1 MKRFLPEK
9 LCGWTLDALNYLPRG
24 FWKTD
29 RGNRAWTLQETL
41 YFFDLRPFNN
51 PQFYEDAFERYLIEK
66 EEHGK
71 VALKWEIDKPGF
83 QSDVVDREELQR
95 RARTP
100 NSDEKK
106 DVQVKTDII
115 VKSVMNKRTAK
126 IYSTK
131 HCSAIKAVGFG
142 VKAVLEEKP
151 KVIDG
156 RQKITSKR
164 TETLSSVGNVADLN
178 VIVGSRNFNFDG
190 EIEEQITTKT
200 KSEDEQFNE
209 MMDRCIAW

>member
-1 MKRFLPEK
+1 M
-9 LCGWTLDALNYLPRG
+9 
-24 FWKTD
+24 
-29 RGNRAWTLQETL
+29 
-41 YFFDLRPFNN
+41 
-51 PQFYEDAFERYLIEK
+51 
-66 EEHGK
+66 
-71 VALKWEIDKPGF
+71 KWEIDKPGF

-95 RARTP
+95 QARTP

-156 RQKITSKR
+156 RQRITSKR
-164 TETLSSVGNVADLN
+164 TETLSSVGNNADFN

-190 EIEEQITTKT
+190 EMEEQITTKT
-200 KSEDEQFNE
+200 KSEDKQFNE
-209 MMDRCIAW
+209 MMDRCIAR